1 MLNYS
6 QGDESVKRI
15 CSKIKSPEHGAGLH
29 LEGLNLSLTCTG
41 KVHLLS
47 HTCLLP
53 GSEVHNLQNGTSMGV
68 RYCLGNFCIINMSI

>member
-6 QGDESVKRI
+6 QGDETVKSV
-15 CSKIKSPEHGAGLH
+15 CSDTKSPEHGAGLH

-41 KVHLLS
+41 MVHLLP

-53 GSEVHNLQNGTSMGV
+53 GSEVHNLQNGTNMGG
-68 RYCLGNFCIINMSI
+68 RYCHGNFWIINMYI